1 MWRSMIKFNGLYPTI
16 SNAFKTTS
24 TPYSSV
30 SAAVFGVERQFLHP
44 FTRTPSPHN
53 RPQIQQTQHPQ
64 TQTQIR
70 SMSKFLSKAARKRIP
85 LTTKHARKGFY
96 KGKGATKEGTITSKG
111 KFLFNRKWMLQ
122 LVVPDLEGF
131 ELKPYVAK
139 KVHKLSPETR
149 SAKLV

>member
-44 FTRTPSPHN
+44 STRTPFPHN
-53 RPQIQQTQHPQ
+53 RHPQIQ
-64 TQTQIR
+64 QTQIR